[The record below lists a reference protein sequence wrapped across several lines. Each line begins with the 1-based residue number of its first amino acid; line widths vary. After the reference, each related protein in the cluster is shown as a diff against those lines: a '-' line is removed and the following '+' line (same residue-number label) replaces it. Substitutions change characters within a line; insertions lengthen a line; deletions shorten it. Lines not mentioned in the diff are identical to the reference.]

1 MEIIEEWLKKRYT
14 EKNKKSEKINEE
26 NFETSNQIIE
36 QDVDDVF
43 GLNGTNYGEWISN
56 ELCFTHYFWLTTD
69 LFREED

>member
-43 GLNGTNYGEWISN
+43 GLNGTNYGE
-56 ELCFTHYFWLTTD
+56 
-69 LFREED
+69 

>member
-1 MEIIEEWLKKRYT
+1 MINITINTFKDKDMEIIEEWLKKRYT

-43 GLNGTNYGEWISN
+43 GLNGTNYGE
-56 ELCFTHYFWLTTD
+56 
-69 LFREED
+69 